1 MIFGYVVRIIMI
13 VVEIDMIVHDKTL
26 KIMSQTIIAKQ
37 CCTSTHQ

>member
-1 MIFGYVVRIIMI
+1 MIFGYVVRIIMK
-13 VVEIDMIVHDKTL
+13 VVEIDIVHDKTL